1 MLFSAPRLVVAL
13 LAAAVIVPGA
23 DASAFLS
30 KEQGARAAPR
40 TDILEV
46 LEEEL
51 GSGHGRADEARV
63 AALQDELGHTFA
75 SLPKN
80 RHGNLQAAGARYALH
95 RLFVQ
100 RHAWQL
106 TGLEP
111 GGQGWSNSSA
121 ADALGDRVPE
131 RVRTL
136 FRERLSEEGV
146 GLRELAVLAALLESM
161 VHAETDD
168 RLRVSLR
175 ALGRREEDAL
185 DEDKA
190 TSVLHAYMAS
200 YVLGAPLAELSP
212 QSVREH
218 ARSVEKA
225 YPTWP
230 DTQIFLNGVR
240 DSVANG
246 AASYDFRLMSDILER
261 VGDQYGRWQS
271 RECSALKLT
280 LAGLESRPGSGRVP
294 LGAFY
299 GSALS
304 GEHWQFSE
312 SVDYLRQ
319 LGALDESGVGEPSV
333 IIPNYI
339 YSPSNCVASS
349 GYYAVCCVDECEEL
363 MDHLERRLRAPTA
376 SMDDLARLVSE
387 LHARPSAA
395 NGTLPAAL
403 LRRLGDVAAH
413 HGGQVPLHGR
423 LFAQWMHYTFP
434 RECPF
439 PHVTGTTNPLRA
451 EEFAA
456 RTGAEVMASK
466 EEMQHFA
473 RAAGASRGQAVEEA
487 EDGLCSDMW
496 TMEEELVDRSAHE
509 THTGRAGKKAP
520 EGTSALRTAVLC
532 LAAGSLALMLARA
545 AVLALGMGREP
556 EPAEKPA
563 AAAAAASAGGG
574 PPGVATYSV

>member
-271 RECSALKLT
+271 RECSALKST
-280 LAGLESRPGSGRVP
+280 LAGLESRVGSGRVP
-294 LGAFY
+294 LSAFY

-304 GEHWQFSE
+304 GENWQFSE

-319 LGALDESGVGEPSV
+319 LGALDESSGGEPSV
-333 IIPNYI
+333 IIPNYV

-363 MDHLERRLRAPTA
+363 MDHLELQLQAPTA
-376 SMDDLARLVSE
+376 SVDDIARIVSG
-387 LHARPSAA
+387 LPSESIAA
-395 NGTLPAAL
+395 NRTLPQAL
-403 LRRLGDVAAH
+403 LRRLDEVAAY
-413 HGGQVPLHGR
+413 HGGEVPLHGR
-423 LFAQWMHYTFP
+423 LFAQWMHYAYP

-439 PHVTGTTNPLRA
+439 PHVTGTISPLRA
-451 EEFAA
+451 EDFAA
-456 RTGAEVMASK
+456 KTGSKVVASK
-466 EEMQHFA
+466 EEMRHFA
-473 RAAGASRGQAVEEA
+473 AASPSRRQAAAEEP
-487 EDGLCSDMW
+487 EGGLCSNMW
-496 TMEEELVDRSAHE
+496 TMEEELVDPSAHE
-509 THTGRAGKKAP
+509 SHQGTAKTEVGRRGA
-520 EGTSALRTAVLC
+520 EVTREVMLC
-532 LAAGSLALMLARA
+532 LAVLSVVLTLGKSAMSLLKVSQEQDL
-545 AVLALGMGREP
+545 LSKGG
-556 EPAEKPA
+556 
-563 AAAAAASAGGG
+563 AAAS
-574 PPGVATYSV
+574 VAESGSPTYAI